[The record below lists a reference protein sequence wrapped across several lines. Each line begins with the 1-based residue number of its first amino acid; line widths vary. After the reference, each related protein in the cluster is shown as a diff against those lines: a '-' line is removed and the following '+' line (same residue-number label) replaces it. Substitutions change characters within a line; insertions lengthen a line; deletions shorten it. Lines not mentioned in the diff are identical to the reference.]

1 MVGRMFRFQ
10 KVLILNLHQLI
21 KSGSYALF
29 KRRQRNFSGRDA
41 KSSSVKGDHHF
52 EIQLRKGNFINYT
65 PYELAMVAKE
75 GAKKAL
81 QDLDRVKVWGDTH

>member
-1 MVGRMFRFQ
+1 MARQGAKYQLTV
-10 KVLILNLHQLI
+10 VLTSATSIMNYH
-21 KSGSYALF
+21 
-29 KRRQRNFSGRDA
+29 
-41 KSSSVKGDHHF
+41 DHHF

-81 QDLDRVKVWGDTH
+81 QDLDSVKVGGDTH

>member
-1 MVGRMFRFQ
+1 MARQGA
-10 KVLILNLHQLI
+10 KYQLTI
-21 KSGSYALF
+21 MLTSD
-29 KRRQRNFSGRDA
+29 NDNE
-41 KSSSVKGDHHF
+41 DHHF